1 MNIIEDEIIG
11 ELRYLTVEFDQVEL
25 LAGHIGVISQGAVRR
40 YFEGKRPD
48 LKVKKCGGLKL
59 DSQRDIVTMRIG
71 VVKKSTTV
79 TIIDEFAGPDNDYS
93 AAQKLLNPGYDELK
107 AKYDEAA
114 NELKAVYDA
123 LPDTISGNTP
133 LSKLVAELKD
143 ERDCL
148 IKLGERRITRIDE
161 LKQSRNHIIDELDET
176 NKQLLALQEK
186 YDTLKQVKEELHDG
200 YDRVVEGARKDDKE
214 FGELKE
220 KCDALVAAVMQDAQ
234 KFSDLLVENEE
245 LKTANIQQKEKYDA
259 LTKTKENIADLAESD
274 KVSEKPDCDGGC
286 NSCESHACD
295 IDEAH

>member
-1 MNIIEDEIIG
+1 
-11 ELRYLTVEFDQVEL
+11 
-25 LAGHIGVISQGAVRR
+25 
-40 YFEGKRPD
+40 
-48 LKVKKCGGLKL
+48 
-59 DSQRDIVTMRIG
+59 
-71 VVKKSTTV
+71 
-79 TIIDEFAGPDNDYS
+79 
-93 AAQKLLNPGYDELK
+93 
-107 AKYDEAA
+107 
-114 NELKAVYDA
+114 LKAVYDA

-295 IDEAH
+295 IDETH